1 VLLPHSLHLSLL
13 PLKNNTLI
21 KTSMLR
27 NIPVSLAM
35 MLALIAPVTSAAA
48 EAWPSFST
56 QATHFTRDGKPYQI
70 VSGAIHYQRIP
81 REYWKDRL
89 QKARALGLNT
99 VETYVFWNLVEPRRG
114 GFDFQGNNDVA
125 AFVREAA
132 AQGLNVI
139 LRPGPYVCAEW
150 EAGGYPAWLFAEPGM
165 RVRSR
170 DPRFLAASG
179 AYLKAVAE
187 QVRPLLNGNGGPIIA
202 VQVENEYG
210 SFDNDRAYM
219 QANRELFVQAGFD
232 KALLFTSDGADMLTN
247 GTLPGTLAVVN
258 FAPGEA
264 RSAFEKLEKFQP
276 GKPRMVGEYWA
287 GWFDHWGKP
296 HASTNAKQQ
305 AEELEWM
312 LRQGHSV
319 NLYMFIGGTS
329 FGFMNGANFQ
339 NNPSDHYAPQTTSYD
354 YDAVLDEAGRPT
366 PKFALFREAIAR
378 AIGMQPPPLPTPAR
392 FAALAK
398 IALRESASLWDN
410 LPAPIASETPLPME
424 AYGQDYGYILYRTTV
439 TGPRRGELYLG
450 DVRDHARVY
459 LDRQPAGSV
468 ERRLKQVSVTLD
480 IPAGKHTLDVL
491 VENSGRVNYGTRMV
505 DGRAGLVDPVLLS
518 GERLLGWQV
527 FPLPMRSPD
536 TLRGWTRN
544 KVEGPAFHRGTLH
557 IAAPTDTWLDVST
570 FGKGFAWVNGLNL
583 GRHWNI
589 GPQRGLYF
597 PAPWQQRGDNAVVVF
612 DLDSIDDAS
621 VRGVPEPVWSKPGND

>member
-1 VLLPHSLHLSLL
+1 MLHKAFTSLVL
-13 PLKNNTLI
+13 T
-21 KTSMLR
+21 
-27 NIPVSLAM
+27 
-35 MLALIAPVTSAAA
+35 LALALPITASAGG
-48 EAWPSFST
+48 AWPTFST
-56 QATHFTRDGKPYQI
+56 KATHFTRDDKPYQI
-70 VSGAIHYQRIP
+70 ISGAIHFQRIP

-114 GFDFQGNNDVA
+114 EFDFQGDNDIA

-132 AQGLNVI
+132 AQGLNVV

-179 AYLKAVAE
+179 SYLKAVAE

-210 SFDNDRAYM
+210 SYDDDHVYM

-232 KALLFTSDGADMLTN
+232 KALLFTSDGADMLAN
-247 GTLPGTLAVVN
+247 GTLPDTLAVVN

-264 RSAFEKLEKFQP
+264 KSAFEKLEKFQP
-276 GKPRMVGEYWA
+276 GRPRMVGEYWA
-287 GWFDHWGKP
+287 GWFDHWGKR

-319 NLYMFIGGTS
+319 NLYMFVGGTS
-329 FGFMNGANFQ
+329 FGFMNGANLQ
-339 NNPSDHYAPQTTSYD
+339 GNPNDHYAPQTTSYD
-354 YDAVLDEAGRPT
+354 YDAALDEAGRPT
-366 PKFALFREAIAR
+366 PKFALIRDAIAR
-378 AIGMQPPPLPTPAR
+378 ATGVQPPPLPESVR
-392 FAALAK
+392 FAALPKA
-398 IALRESASLWDN
+398 ALRESASLWDN
-410 LPAPIASETPLPME
+410 LPDPIVSETPLPME

-439 TGPRRGELYLG
+439 TGPRKGELYLG
-450 DVRDHARVY
+450 EVRDYARVY
-459 LDRQPAGSV
+459 LDRKPSGNV
-468 ERRLKQVSVTLD
+468 ERRLQQVSVTLD
-480 IPAGKHTLDVL
+480 VPAGKHTIDVL
-491 VENSGRVNYGTRMV
+491 VENSGRINYGPRMA
-505 DGRAGLVDPVLLS
+505 DGRAGLVDPVLFN

-527 FPLPMRSPD
+527 FPLPMRSPS
-536 TLRGWTRN
+536 TLRGWTTA
-544 KVEGPAFHRGTLH
+544 KVQGPAFHRGSVR
-557 IAAPTDTWLDVST
+557 IADPADVWLDMAA
-570 FGKGFAWVNGLNL
+570 FGKGFAWANGRNL

-589 GPQRGLYF
+589 GPQRTLYF
-597 PAPWQQRGDNAVVVF
+597 PAPWQRQGDNQVVVF
-612 DLDSIDDAS
+612 DLDSVNEAN
-621 VRGVPEPVWSKPGND
+621 VRGTTDPMWSNRGDD

>member
-1 VLLPHSLHLSLL
+1 MLYKAFTSLVLILALAL
-13 PLKNNTLI
+13 PLPL
-21 KTSMLR
+21 
-27 NIPVSLAM
+27 
-35 MLALIAPVTSAAA
+35 SASATA
-48 EAWPSFST
+48 RGAWPNFST
-56 QATHFTRDGKPYQI
+56 KATHFTRDDKPYQI
-70 VSGAIHYQRIP
+70 ISGAIHFQRMP
-81 REYWKDRL
+81 RTYWKDRL

-114 GFDFQGNNDVA
+114 EFDFRGDNDVA

-132 AQGLNVI
+132 SQGLNVI

-179 AYLKAVAE
+179 SYLKAVAE

-219 QANRELFVQAGFD
+219 RANRELFVQAGFD
-232 KALLFTSDGADMLTN
+232 KALLFTSDGADMLAN
-247 GTLPGTLAVVN
+247 GTLSDTLALVN

-264 RSAFEKLEKFQP
+264 KSAFEKLEKFQP
-276 GKPRMVGEYWA
+276 DRPRMAGEYWA
-287 GWFDHWGKP
+287 GWFDHWSKP
-296 HASTNAKQQ
+296 HANTNAKQQ
-305 AEELEWM
+305 AEDLEWM

-354 YDAVLDEAGRPT
+354 YDAVLDEAGQPT
-366 PKFALFREAIAR
+366 PKFARFRDVIAR
-378 AIGMQPPPLPTPAR
+378 ATGVQPAPLPTPIR
-392 FAALAK
+392 FAALPEV
-398 IALRESASLWDN
+398 ALRESASLWDN

-439 TGPRRGELYLG
+439 TGPRKGELYLG
-450 DVRDHARVY
+450 EVRDYARVY
-459 LDRQPAGSV
+459 LDRQLVGSV

-480 IPAGKHTLDVL
+480 VPVGEHTLDVL
-491 VENSGRVNYGTRMV
+491 VENSGRINYGTRMV
-505 DGRAGLVDPVLLS
+505 DGRAGLVDPVLLE
-518 GERLLGWQV
+518 GERLLGWEV
-527 FPLPMRSPD
+527 FTLPMRSPE
-536 TLRGWTRN
+536 TLRGWTTEE
-544 KVEGPAFHRGTLH
+544 VQGPAFHRGSWR
-557 IAAPTDTWLDVST
+557 IANPADVWIDMKA
-570 FGKGFAWVNGLNL
+570 FGKGFAWTNGRNL
-583 GRHWNI
+583 GRHWAI
-589 GPQRGLYF
+589 GPQRTLYF
-597 PAPWQQRGDNAVVVF
+597 PAPWQRQGDNQVVVF
-612 DLDSIDDAS
+612 DLDSANDPSI
-621 VRGVPEPVWSKPGND
+621 GGTTKPMWSNPGNE

>member
-1 VLLPHSLHLSLL
+1 
-13 PLKNNTLI
+13 
-21 KTSMLR
+21 MLR
-27 NIPVSLAM
+27 NILVSLAM
-35 MLALIAPVTSAAA
+35 ALALTEPAAGIAAD
-48 EAWPSFST
+48 AWPVFST
-56 QATHFTRDGKPYQI
+56 QATDFTRDGKPYQI
-70 VSGAIHYQRIP
+70 VSGAIHFQRIP

-114 GFDFQGNNDVA
+114 EFDFQGNNDVA
-125 AFVREAA
+125 AFIREAA

-232 KALLFTSDGADMLTN
+232 KALLFTSDGADMLANGALAN
-247 GTLPGTLAVVN
+247 GTLPDTLAVVN

-264 RSAFEKLEKFQP
+264 KSAFEKLEKFQP

-296 HASTNAKQQ
+296 HANTNAKQQ

-366 PKFALFREAIAR
+366 LKFALFRDVIAR
-378 AIGMQPPPLPTPAR
+378 ATGVQPPPLPAPVK
-392 FAALAK
+392 FAALPK
-398 IALRESASLWDN
+398 VALRESASLWDN

-439 TGPRRGELYLG
+439 TGPRKGELYLG
-450 DVRDHARVY
+450 EVRDYARVY
-459 LDRQPAGSV
+459 LDRKPAGV
-468 ERRLKQVSVTLD
+468 AERRLKQVSVTLD
-480 IPAGKHTLDVL
+480 VPAGEHALDVL

-505 DGRAGLVDPVLLS
+505 DGRAGLVDPVLLD

-536 TLRGWTRN
+536 ALRGWTKG
-544 KVEGPAFHRGTLH
+544 KVEGPAFHRGTLRV
-557 IAAPTDTWLDVST
+557 AAPADTWLDMDA
-570 FGKGFAWVNGLNL
+570 FGKGFAWVNGRNL

-589 GPQRGLYF
+589 GPQRVLYL
-597 PAPWQQRGDNAVVVF
+597 PVPWQRKGANQVVVF
-612 DLDSIDDAS
+612 DLDSVGAAS
-621 VRGVPEPVWSKPGND
+621 IRGVEDPIWNTAD

>member
-1 VLLPHSLHLSLL
+1 
-13 PLKNNTLI
+13 
-21 KTSMLR
+21 MLR
-27 NIPVSLAM
+27 NLLVSLAM
-35 MLALIAPVTSAAA
+35 MLALTAPVTGIAAD
-48 EAWPSFST
+48 AWPVFST
-56 QATHFTRDGKPYQI
+56 QGTHFTRDGKPYQI
-70 VSGAIHYQRIP
+70 VSGAIHFQRIP
-81 REYWKDRL
+81 REYWEDRL

-114 GFDFQGNNDVA
+114 EFDFQGDNDVA

-179 AYLKAVAE
+179 AYLKAVAA
-187 QVRPLLNGNGGPIIA
+187 QVGPLLNGRGGPIIA

-232 KALLFTSDGADMLTN
+232 NALLFTSDGADMLAN
-247 GTLPGTLAVVN
+247 GTLPDTLAVVN

-264 RSAFEKLEKFQP
+264 KSAFEKLDKFQP
-276 GKPRMVGEYWA
+276 GRPRMVGEYWA

-312 LRQGHSV
+312 LRQGHST
-319 NLYMFIGGTS
+319 NLYMFVGGTS

-366 PKFALFREAIAR
+366 AKFALFRDVIAR
-378 AIGMQPPPLPTPAR
+378 ATGVQPPSLPDPMR
-392 FAALAK
+392 LAALPPA
-398 IALRESASLWDN
+398 ALRESASLWDN
-410 LPAPIASETPLPME
+410 LPVPIASETPLPME

-439 TGPRRGELYLG
+439 TGPRKGELYLG
-450 DVRDHARVY
+450 EVRDYARVY
-459 LDRQPAGSV
+459 LDRKLAGV
-468 ERRLKQVSVTLD
+468 AERRLQQVSVTLD
-480 IPAGKHTLDVL
+480 VPAGAHTLDVL
-491 VENSGRVNYGTRMV
+491 VENSGRINYGTRMV
-505 DGRAGLVDPVLLS
+505 DGRAGLVDPVLLD
-518 GERLLGWQV
+518 GQRLLGWQAY
-527 FPLPMRSPD
+527 PLPMRSPE
-536 TLRGWTRN
+536 TLRGWTRG
-544 KVEGPAFHRGTLH
+544 KIEGPAFHRGSLR
-557 IAAPTDTWLDVST
+557 IATPADTWLDMRA
-570 FGKGFAWVNGLNL
+570 FGKGFAWVNGRNL
-583 GRHWNI
+583 GRHWKI
-589 GPQRGLYF
+589 GPQRALYF
-597 PAPWQQRGDNAVVVF
+597 PAPWQRRGGNQIVVF
-612 DLDSIDDAS
+612 DLDGTGAGS
-621 VRGVPEPVWSKPGND
+621 VRGLPDPAWSEPGND

>member
-1 VLLPHSLHLSLL
+1 
-13 PLKNNTLI
+13 
-21 KTSMLR
+21 MLR
-27 NIPVSLAM
+27 NILVSLAM
-35 MLALIAPVTSAAA
+35 TLVLATPVTGIAAD
-48 EAWPSFST
+48 AWPVFST
-56 QATHFTRDGKPYQI
+56 QATDFTRDGKPYQI
-70 VSGAIHYQRIP
+70 VSGAIHFQRIP
-81 REYWKDRL
+81 RQYWKDRL

-114 GFDFQGNNDVA
+114 EFDFQGNNDVA

-165 RVRSR
+165 RARSR

-179 AYLKAVAE
+179 AYLTAVAE
-187 QVRPLLNGNGGPIIA
+187 QVGPLLNGHGGPIIA

-219 QANRELFVQAGFD
+219 QANRELYVQAGFD
-232 KALLFTSDGADMLTN
+232 KALLFTSDGADMLAN

-264 RSAFEKLEKFQP
+264 KSAFEKLEKFQP

-296 HASTNAKQQ
+296 HANTNAKQQ

-366 PKFALFREAIAR
+366 PKFTLFRDAIAR
-378 AIGMQPPPLPTPAR
+378 ATAVQPPPLPAPVK
-392 FAALAK
+392 FAALPK

-410 LPAPIASETPLPME
+410 LPVPIASETPLPME
-424 AYGQDYGYILYRTTV
+424 AYGQDYGYILYRTSV
-439 TGPRRGELYLG
+439 TGPRKGDLYLG
-450 DVRDHARVY
+450 DVRDYARVY
-459 LDRQPAGSV
+459 VDRKPAGSV
-468 ERRLKQVSVTLD
+468 ERRQKQVSVTLD
-480 IPAGKHTLDVL
+480 IPSGEHIVDVL
-491 VENSGRVNYGTRMV
+491 VENSGRINYGTRMI
-505 DGRAGLVDPVLLS
+505 DARAGLVDPVLLD

-536 TLRGWTRN
+536 TLRGWTKN
-544 KVEGPAFHRGTLH
+544 KVEGPAFHRGTSP
-557 IAAPTDTWLDVST
+557 IATPADTWLDMSA
-570 FGKGFAWVNGLNL
+570 FGKGFAWVNARNL

-589 GPQRGLYF
+589 GPQRTLYF
-597 PAPWQQRGDNAVVVF
+597 PAPWQRKGDNQVVVF
-612 DLDSIDDAS
+612 DLDSVDAAS
-621 VRGVPEPVWSKPGND
+621 VRGVKDPMWSTAD

>member
-1 VLLPHSLHLSLL
+1 
-13 PLKNNTLI
+13 
-21 KTSMLR
+21 MFR
-27 NIPVSLAM
+27 NIFASLIIA
-35 MLALIAPVTSAAA
+35 LAPIAPVDGIAAD
-48 EAWPSFST
+48 AWPVFST
-56 QATHFTRDGKPYQI
+56 QTTHFTRDGEPYQI
-70 VSGAIHYQRIP
+70 VSGAIHFQRIP

-114 GFDFQGNNDVA
+114 EFDFTGDNDIA

-150 EAGGYPAWLFAEPGM
+150 EAGGYPAWLFAVPGM

-179 AYLKAVAE
+179 AYLQAVAE

-210 SFDNDRAYM
+210 SYDDDHAYM
-219 QANRELFVQAGFD
+219 QANRDLFVQAGFG
-232 KALLFTSDGADMLTN
+232 KALLFTSDGADMLAN
-247 GTLPGTLAVVN
+247 GALPDTLAVVN

-264 RSAFEKLEKFQP
+264 KSAFGKLEKFQP
-276 GKPRMVGEYWA
+276 DRPRMVGEYWA

-296 HASTNAKQQ
+296 HASTDASQQ

-329 FGFMNGANFQ
+329 FGFMNGANLQ
-339 NNPSDHYAPQTTSYD
+339 GNPSDHYAPQTTSYD
-354 YDAVLDEAGRPT
+354 YDAALDEAGRPT
-366 PKFALFREAIAR
+366 PKFALFRDAIAR
-378 AIGMQPPPLPTPAR
+378 ATGVQPPPLPAPLR
-392 FAALAK
+392 FSALPKAT
-398 IALRESASLWDN
+398 LRESASLWDN
-410 LPAPIASETPLPME
+410 LPAPIASDTPLPME

-439 TGPRRGELYLG
+439 TGPRKGDLYLG
-450 DVRDHARVY
+450 EVRDYARVY
-459 LDRQPAGSV
+459 LDRKLAGSV
-468 ERRLKQVSVTLD
+468 ERRLQQVSLTLD
-480 IPAGKHTLDVL
+480 VPAGEHTLDVL
-491 VENSGRVNYGTRMV
+491 VENSGRINYGPRMA
-505 DGRAGLVDPVLLS
+505 DGRAGLVDPVLLD
-518 GERLLGWQV
+518 GEQLLDWQA

-536 TLRGWTRN
+536 SLQGWTTARI
-544 KVEGPAFHRGTLH
+544 EGPAFHRGNVR
-557 IAAPTDTWLDVST
+557 IASPADVWLDMAA
-570 FGKGFAWVNGLNL
+570 FGKGFAWVNGRNL

-589 GPQRGLYF
+589 GPQRTLYF
-597 PAPWQQRGDNAVVVF
+597 PAPWQRQGDNLVVVF
-612 DLDSIDDAS
+612 DLDSANAAG
-621 VRGVPEPVWSKPGND
+621 VRGVPDPRWSGGGHE